1 MSALEVVDL
10 AKSFGGLHVIH
21 GISFAVM
28 PGERRLILGPNGAG
42 KTTLFNLIAGD
53 LNPSAG
59 KIVLAGEDISSLPS
73 HRRAACGIGRT
84 FQILTLFANET
95 LIRNVMLAAL
105 GRSPSRW
112 RPYRSME
119 ADGELRD
126 FAMTILKKVHL
137 DHISKR
143 QVSETSYGERRRL
156 EIAMALAQKPS
167 LLLLDEPL
175 AGLSREERKSV
186 ESLLNELPRELTILM
201 IEHDMDVA
209 LAFAERIALLHNG
222 KLLVDGTRDEVISD
236 RRTREAY
243 LAQ

>member
-1 MSALEVVDL
+1 
-10 AKSFGGLHVIH
+10 
-21 GISFAVM
+21 
-28 PGERRLILGPNGAG
+28 
-42 KTTLFNLIAGD
+42 
-53 LNPSAG
+53 
-59 KIVLAGEDISSLPS
+59 
-73 HRRAACGIGRT
+73 
-84 FQILTLFANET
+84 
-95 LIRNVMLAAL
+95 
-105 GRSPSRW
+105 
-112 RPYRSME
+112 ME
-119 ADGELRD
+119 ADEALRD

>member
-1 MSALEVVDL
+1 MAALEVIDL
-10 AKSFGGLHVIH
+10 AKSFGGLHVIQR
-21 GISFAVM
+21 ISFSVM

-53 LNPSAG
+53 LQPTNG
-59 KIVLAGEDISSLPS
+59 RIVLSGEDLSGLPT
-73 HRRAACGIGRT
+73 HRRAAFGIGRT
-84 FQILTLFANET
+84 FQILTLFPKET

-105 GRSPSRW
+105 GRSRMKWMPHLRLD
-112 RPYRSME
+112 
-119 ADGELRD
+119 ADANMQD
-126 FAMTILKKVHL
+126 FAKSILKQVHL
-137 DHISKR
+137 DHIASR

-175 AGLSREERKSV
+175 AGLSKDERKSV
-186 ESLLNELPRELTILM
+186 EALLAELPRDLTILM

-222 KLLVDGTRDEVISD
+222 KLLVDGSRDEVISD
-236 RRTREAY
+236 PRTKEAY

>member
-1 MSALEVVDL
+1 MAALEVIDL
-10 AKSFGGLHVIH
+10 AKSFGGLHVIQ
-21 GISFAVM
+21 GISFSVK

-53 LNPSAG
+53 LRPTNG
-59 KIVLAGEDISSLPS
+59 RIVLSGEDLSGLPT
-73 HRRAACGIGRT
+73 HRRAAFGIGRT
-84 FQILTLFANET
+84 FQILTLFPKET

-105 GRSPSRW
+105 GRSRMKWMPHLRLD
-112 RPYRSME
+112 
-119 ADGELRD
+119 ADATLKD
-126 FAMTILKKVHL
+126 FAKSILKQVHL
-137 DHISKR
+137 DHIASR

-175 AGLSREERKSV
+175 AGLSKDERKSV
-186 ESLLNELPRELTILM
+186 EALLTELPRDLTILM

-236 RRTREAY
+236 PRTKEAY

>member
-1 MSALEVVDL
+1 MSALEIVNL
-10 AKSFGGLHVIH
+10 AKSFGGLHVIQ
-21 GISFAVM
+21 GISFSVM

-53 LNPSAG
+53 LRPSEG
-59 KIVLAGEDISSLPS
+59 RIILGSQDVSHFPT

-84 FQILTLFANET
+84 FQILTLFGKET
-95 LIRNVMLAAL
+95 LLRNVMLAAL

-112 RPYRSME
+112 RPYRSMDSDP
-119 ADGELRD
+119 ALID
-126 FAMTILKKVHL
+126 FAMSILKEVHL
-137 DHISKR
+137 DHIAKR
-143 QVSETSYGERRRL
+143 QVSDTSYGERRRL
-156 EIAMALAQKPS
+156 EIAMALAQKPK

-175 AGLSREERKSV
+175 AGLSREERKAV
-186 ESLLNELPRELTILM
+186 EGLLDELPRDLTILM

-222 KLLVDGTRDEVISD
+222 KLLVDGSRDEVVAD
-236 RRTREAY
+236 RRTKEAY

>member
-1 MSALEVVDL
+1 MAALEVIDL
-10 AKSFGGLHVIH
+10 AKSFGGLHVIQ
-21 GISFAVM
+21 GISFSVL

-53 LNPSAG
+53 LRPSKG
-59 KIVLAGEDISSLPS
+59 QIVVRGQDVSSLPT
-73 HRRAACGIGRT
+73 HRRAAFGIGRT
-84 FQILTLFANET
+84 FQILTLFARET

-105 GRSPSRW
+105 GQLKSKW
-112 RPYRSME
+112 RPFKALDS
-119 ADGELRD
+119 DHVLKD
-126 FAMTILKKVHL
+126 FALSILAQVHL
-137 DHISKR
+137 DHIADR

-175 AGLSREERKSV
+175 AGLSKEERKSV
-186 ESLLNELPRELTILM
+186 EALLTELPREFTILM

-222 KLLVDGTRDEVISD
+222 KLLVDGTRDEVIAD
-236 RRTREAY
+236 PRTKEAY